1 MSQKCTVAVQDT
13 VNGGKAHIVDS
24 SKIRIIFN
32 DSLLYLFQFNG
43 LVFEDHVNDEL
54 FLLCGEQKTPSA
66 PIRALCRS
74 TKKIMIVVVTKIQNS
89 VSIYSQFETG
99 PTKTK
104 PLPVLFSECP
114 QYGSH
119 REPAESGLFPL
130 SCFLP

>member
-1 MSQKCTVAVQDT
+1 MSQQCTVAVQDT

-74 TKKIMIVVVTKIQNS
+74 TKKIKNNSSSYKNTKQ
-89 VSIYSQFETG
+89 
-99 PTKTK
+99 
-104 PLPVLFSECP
+104 
-114 QYGSH
+114 
-119 REPAESGLFPL
+119 
-130 SCFLP
+130 CFYL